1 MNDVYAFIEAEKTT
15 HGVALLC
22 RLLKVARSSFYAWRA
37 GEQARTARKAAD
49 DALAHEITVLHI
61 ASKRTYGVPRIHAEL
76 CRLER
81 RVNRKR
87 VERIMRERN
96 IAGITRRK
104 RRSLT
109 RPAKKAVPATDLLG
123 RDFTASAP
131 GQRLVGD
138 ITYIATDE
146 GWLYLATWLDLA
158 TREIV
163 GYSMADCHRAS
174 LVVDALNMAAGRSD
188 LQPGCIVHSD
198 RGSEYTSDELR
209 REIGKLGLRQSMGRT
224 GSCYDNAAAESFFAL
239 LKEEIG
245 TRHWPD
251 RATAR
256 AEIFAFIETFY
267 NRKRLRKHPVWGYLT
282 PLETR
287 QRHEQGHALTA

>member
-22 RLLKVARSSFYAWRA
+22 RLLKVARSSFYAWLA

-61 ASKRTYGVPRIHAEL
+61 ASKHTYGVPRIHAEL

-163 GYSMADCHRAS
+163 GYSMADHHRAS

-198 RGSEYTSDELR
+198 GGSEYTSDELR
-209 REIGKLGLRQSMGRT
+209 CEIGQLGLRQSMGRT

-239 LKEEIG
+239 LKAEIG

-282 PLETR
+282 PLEIR
-287 QRHEQGHALTA
+287 QRHEQGHALAA

>member
-1 MNDVYAFIEAEKTT
+1 MNDVYVFIEAEKTT

-37 GEQARTARKAAD
+37 GEPARAARRAAD

-61 ASKRTYGVPRIHAEL
+61 ASGHAYAVPRIHAAL
-76 CRLER
+76 R
-81 RVNRKR
+81 RSGRRINRKR
-87 VERIMRERN
+87 VERIMRERD

-109 RPAKKAVPATDLLG
+109 RPAKKAVPAADLIG

-131 GQRLVGD
+131 GEKLVGD
-138 ITYIATDE
+138 ITFIATEE

-163 GYSMADCHRAS
+163 GYSMADHHRAS
-174 LVVDALNMAAGRSD
+174 LVVDALAMAAGRGRF
-188 LQPGCIVHSD
+188 QPGCIVHSD
-198 RGSEYTSDELR
+198 RGSEYTSEELR
-209 REIGKLGLRQSMGRT
+209 REIGRLKLRQSMGRT
-224 GSCYDNAAAESFFAL
+224 GSCFDNAVAESFFAV

-245 TRHWPD
+245 TRRWPD

-256 AEIFAFIETFY
+256 AEIFTFIETFY
-267 NRKRLRKHPVWGYLT
+267 NRKRLRKHPHWGYLT
-282 PLETR
+282 PLEIR
-287 QRHEQGHALTA
+287 QRHEQGHALAA